1 MAAAAIAA
9 APSGG
14 PEGEMLILV
23 LSAEKDAWVSAL
35 GALGASEDASGAQR
49 LGLLFQAIAGF
60 AASHVAFSPANRIG
74 VVGFGSGWSE
84 QLLPA
89 PGEALSSAQGAALP
103 HAAVAGFCRRR
114 LGIEVVGAA
123 DAGADASSTGSTPGQ
138 VEELGEQG
146 APVAAGAGTSRS
158 GLPSALSRAA
168 LVCMRHRRE
177 VPGASRRIL
186 VVAPGAGTEGA
197 YVPLLNCAFAA
208 RDAGVTIDVVT
219 AAPAEETVFLQ
230 QVAHETKGAFAP
242 LTRISVKSPLQHLF
256 LCAGPSAS
264 ARDVLAPPLQKG
276 VDLRASCML
285 TGERLSLAFVCFV
298 CLSVF
303 RDRHDECP
311 ICHTK
316 APEASA
322 AKRPKL
328 EPKA

>member
-1 MAAAAIAA
+1 M
-9 APSGG
+9 
-14 PEGEMLILV
+14 V
-23 LSAEKDAWVSAL
+23 LSAEKDAWLSAL
-35 GALGASEDASGAQR
+35 GALGASGDATEEQR
-49 LGLLFQAIAGF
+49 LGLLFQAMAGF
-60 AASHVAFSPANRIG
+60 AASHVAFAPANRIG
-74 VVGFGSGWSE
+74 VIGFGNGWSE
-84 QLLPA
+84 QLLPV
-89 PGEALSSAQGAALP
+89 PGEALSAAQGAALP
-103 HAAVAGFCRRR
+103 HSLVAGFCRRR
-114 LGIEVVGAA
+114 LGIEVSGAA
-123 DAGADASSTGSTPGQ
+123 VPGEEADPPGSAVGGAKGPGLAGPPAGASCGS
-138 VEELGEQG
+138 
-146 APVAAGAGTSRS
+146 SRS
-158 GLPSALSRAA
+158 GMASALSRAV
-168 LVCMRHRRE
+168 LVSMRHQRV

-186 VVAPGAGTEGA
+186 LVAPGAGTEGA

-219 AAPAEETVFLQ
+219 AAPADETVFLQ

-256 LCAGPSAS
+256 LCAGTSAS
-264 ARDVLAPPLQKG
+264 ARGVLAPPLQKG

-303 RDRHDECP
+303 RDKHDECP

-316 APEASA
+316 APERSA

>member
-1 MAAAAIAA
+1 
-9 APSGG
+9 
-14 PEGEMLILV
+14 MLILV
-23 LSAEKDAWVSAL
+23 LSAEKDAWVTAL
-35 GALGASEDASGAQR
+35 GALGASGDDAGEQR

-60 AASHVAFSPANRIG
+60 AASHVAFAPANRIG
-74 VVGFGSGWSE
+74 VIGFGSGWSE
-84 QLLPA
+84 QLLPV
-89 PGEALSSAQGAALP
+89 PGEALSAAQGAVLP
-103 HAAVAGFCRRR
+103 HSAVAGFSRRR
-114 LGIEVVGAA
+114 LGIEVAGAA
-123 DAGADASSTGSTPGQ
+123 AVGDEATGAGSTAGAGEGRETPGPP
-138 VEELGEQG
+138 
-146 APVAAGAGTSRS
+146 AAAAGAHRS
-158 GLPSALSRAA
+158 AMASALSRAA
-168 LVCMRHRRE
+168 LVCMRHQRA

-186 VVAPGAGTEGA
+186 LVAPGTGTEGA

-219 AAPAEETVFLQ
+219 AAPADDTVFLQ

-256 LCAGPSAS
+256 LCAGAS
-264 ARDVLAPPLQKG
+264 ALARGVLAPPLQKG

-303 RDRHDECP
+303 RDKHDECP

-316 APEASA
+316 APELSA

-328 EPKA
+328 ESTA